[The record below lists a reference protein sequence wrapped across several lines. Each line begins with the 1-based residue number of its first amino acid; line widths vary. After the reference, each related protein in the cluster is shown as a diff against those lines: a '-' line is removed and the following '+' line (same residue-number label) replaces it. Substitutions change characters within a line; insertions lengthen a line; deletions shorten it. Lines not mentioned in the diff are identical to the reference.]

1 MLTGFSLTAM
11 SASAEEI
18 TDLFYKRSDIF
29 WCGRRKNWRELEI
42 PQFVGEKAV
51 DGDETTRWSAD
62 KQDEQWL
69 IVDLGEV
76 KTLANSFYSCMQ
88 KVLCMKS

>member
-1 MLTGFSLTAM
+1 M
-11 SASAEEI
+11 E
-18 TDLFYKRSDIF
+18 
-29 WCGRRKNWRELEI
+29 NWKY

-76 KTLANSFYSCMQ
+76 KHWRTRFTVACRKSC
-88 KVLCMKS
+88 V

>member
-1 MLTGFSLTAM
+1 MWK
-11 SASAEEI
+11 EEK
-18 TDLFYKRSDIF
+18 LEK
-29 WCGRRKNWRELEI
+29 LEI
-42 PQFVGEKAV
+42 PSICWRKAV

>member
-1 MLTGFSLTAM
+1 MTYSGV
-11 SASAEEI
+11 EGGKIGE
-18 TDLFYKRSDIF
+18 
-29 WCGRRKNWRELEI
+29 NWKY

-76 KTLANSFYSCMQ
+76 KHWRTRFTVACRKSC
-88 KVLCMKS
+88 V

>member
-1 MLTGFSLTAM
+1 MTYSGV
-11 SASAEEI
+11 EGGKIGE
-18 TDLFYKRSDIF
+18 
-29 WCGRRKNWRELEI
+29 NWKY